1 MGNRR
6 SKIVLI
12 SGLMMV
18 QLAVSSSVYGE
29 DVKSA
34 GISELFSSANMALQ
48 QGDYQAAIPILE
60 EVVERT
66 SGIDQEQGRQTCQ
79 TCRFQLTRA
88 FFQIGAPADAL
99 PVIDAYLAN
108 EPRDQEALILR
119 MQAQAYF
126 DVQEW
131 EKVEAS
137 ARKLLDYP
145 RLSEEDEYNGNL
157 LLGQALFRQEKW
169 LDCID
174 SLAYAGL
181 ESPDERTRNLCN
193 IMQVRA
199 LVEAESWSK
208 LFGLIPQLYRTDAKY
223 DITLNL
229 TLMRAGKARYED
241 EDYLNSLL
249 LYRMVLSRDV
259 LLDYTDLKVDRLQK
273 KLNAD
278 KRIGI
283 VESEI
288 QKRQAEI
295 DDLASSKEV
304 LIELPAYEDE
314 VTFRIGQIY
323 AEIKRFWEGFVL
335 FDKLYQ
341 QDRTSEI
348 GEASM
353 LQSVLVLYDVK
364 EIQRAE
370 ERILTYLSEQPDGQY
385 ARTLLSLMMRDN
397 LVKQEFAD
405 VVLLKDSMD
414 LIPDSS
420 DIEERA
426 LQADLHYMMAF
437 GQFQSRNYA
446 AAEAEFRIILEEF
459 ENSVHFN
466 DARYYRGMTRML
478 QARYAEALE
487 DFVTYRDQNG
497 SGEHAAAALF
507 RSGVCRFGLEEIDKA
522 EALFSE
528 FISTYKEDVL
538 ISEAY
543 SMRGDIEASKESTP
557 EDPNPLDRALLD
569 YRNGIDTATAPL
581 QSSYAAFQA
590 AKVYKLEERWEEI
603 IELMNYYLDRWE
615 ELANV
620 AESTFW
626 IGQAQM
632 ELGQLDEAVN
642 AYVDT
647 IERFG
652 NDLLQEGVDKIILE
666 LKRVASESMS
676 EEDQTLLASRI
687 GFLGEDEDV
696 IEGQV
701 VLQMRLRALESMLTG
716 TEDIFGQSLIADEV
730 ALTSLSPVSLGILS
744 DILVNSSPER
754 VEEVTAYFIES
765 YEDSELLWKAYRA
778 QAELFYQDE
787 QLDQLFY
794 VIEEAQGLFGADAY
808 MDWAQIMKAEAQ
820 FAMRDYEEAE
830 ESYNMVLGVAEW
842 RGATYARAMIGM
854 GNCRLEKNDLD
865 AAHSFFQRVYLLF
878 KGYDDGLWAAQG
890 YIAAAE
896 TLEALGRLEEAEN
909 TLLSMIED
917 SYTQDHPLVEKAQEI
932 LKRL

>member
-1 MGNRR
+1 
-6 SKIVLI
+6 
-12 SGLMMV
+12 
-18 QLAVSSSVYGE
+18 
-29 DVKSA
+29 
-34 GISELFSSANMALQ
+34 
-48 QGDYQAAIPILE
+48 
-60 EVVERT
+60 
-66 SGIDQEQGRQTCQ
+66 
-79 TCRFQLTRA
+79 
-88 FFQIGAPADAL
+88 
-99 PVIDAYLAN
+99 
-108 EPRDQEALILR
+108 
-119 MQAQAYF
+119 
-126 DVQEW
+126 
-131 EKVEAS
+131 
-137 ARKLLDYP
+137 
-145 RLSEEDEYNGNL
+145 
-157 LLGQALFRQEKW
+157 
-169 LDCID
+169 
-174 SLAYAGL
+174 
-181 ESPDERTRNLCN
+181 
-193 IMQVRA
+193 
-199 LVEAESWSK
+199 
-208 LFGLIPQLYRTDAKY
+208 
-223 DITLNL
+223 
-229 TLMRAGKARYED
+229 
-241 EDYLNSLL
+241 
-249 LYRMVLSRDV
+249 
-259 LLDYTDLKVDRLQK
+259 
-273 KLNAD
+273 
-278 KRIGI
+278 
-283 VESEI
+283 
-288 QKRQAEI
+288 
-295 DDLASSKEV
+295 
-304 LIELPAYEDE
+304 
-314 VTFRIGQIY
+314 
-323 AEIKRFWEGFVL
+323 
-335 FDKLYQ
+335 
-341 QDRTSEI
+341 
-348 GEASM
+348 
-353 LQSVLVLYDVK
+353 
-364 EIQRAE
+364 
-370 ERILTYLSEQPDGQY
+370 
-385 ARTLLSLMMRDN
+385 
-397 LVKQEFAD
+397 
-405 VVLLKDSMD
+405 
-414 LIPDSS
+414 
-420 DIEERA
+420 
-426 LQADLHYMMAF
+426 
-437 GQFQSRNYA
+437 
-446 AAEAEFRIILEEF
+446 
-459 ENSVHFN
+459 
-466 DARYYRGMTRML
+466 ML

-626 IGQAQM
+626 IGQAQT

-820 FAMRDYEEAE
+820 FAMRDYEGAE

>member
-1 MGNRR
+1 MVNRS

-18 QLAVSSSVYGE
+18 QLTVFSSAYGE

-34 GISELFSSANMALQ
+34 GISELFSSANTALQ
-48 QGDYQAAIPILE
+48 QGNYQAAIPILE

-99 PVIDAYLAN
+99 PVIEAYLAN
-108 EPRDQEALILR
+108 EPRDQETLILR

-131 EKVEAS
+131 EKVQAS
-137 ARKLLDYP
+137 ALQLLDIP
-145 RLSEEDEYNGNL
+145 KLSEEDEYNGNL

-169 LDCID
+169 LESIE
-174 SLAYAGL
+174 SLAYAGQ

-229 TLMRAGKARYED
+229 TLMRAGKARYEN

-259 LLDYTDLKVDRLQK
+259 LLNYTDSKIDRLQK
-273 KLNAD
+273 KLNSD

-283 VESEI
+283 IESEI

-295 DDLASSKEV
+295 NDLASSKEV

-335 FDKLYQ
+335 FDKLYK

-348 GEASM
+348 GEAAM

-370 ERILTYLSEQPDGQY
+370 ERILTYLGEQPDGQY

-405 VVLLKDSMD
+405 VVRLKDSMD
-414 LIPDSS
+414 LIPYSS
-420 DIEERA
+420 DIDERA

-446 AAEAEFRIILEEF
+446 EAEAEFGMILAEY

-487 DFVTYRDQNG
+487 DFVTYRNQNG
-497 SGEHAAAALF
+497 LGEHAAAALF
-507 RSGVCRFGLEEIDKA
+507 RSGVCRFGLEEIEKA

-528 FISTYKEDVL
+528 FISTYNEDVL

-557 EDPNPLDRALLD
+557 EDPNPLDRALSD

-581 QSSYAAFQA
+581 QASYAAFQA

-626 IGQAQM
+626 IGQAQT

-652 NDLLQEGVDKIILE
+652 NDLFQEGVDKIILE

-676 EEDQTLLASRI
+676 EKDQTLLASRI
-687 GFLGEDEDV
+687 GFLGEDV
-696 IEGQV
+696 MEGQL
-701 VLQMRLRALESMLTG
+701 VLQMRLRALEAMLTG

-730 ALTSLSPVSLGILS
+730 ALASLSPVSLGILA
-744 DILVNSSPER
+744 DVLVNSAPER

-765 YEDSELLWKAYRA
+765 YEDSELLWKAHRA
-778 QAELFYQDE
+778 QAELFYQE
-787 QLDQLFY
+787 QQLDQLFY
-794 VIEEAQGLFGADAY
+794 VIEEAQSLFGADAY

-820 FAMRDYEEAE
+820 FAMMDYEGAE

-917 SYTQDHPLVEKAQEI
+917 SYTQDHPLVEEAKQV

>member
-18 QLAVSSSVYGE
+18 QLVVSSSVYGE

-79 TCRFQLTRA
+79 TCRFQLTKN

-259 LLDYTDLKVDRLQK
+259 LLDYTDVKIDRLQK

-295 DDLASSKEV
+295 NDLASSKEV
-304 LIELPAYEDE
+304 LIELPAYEDGE

-426 LQADLHYMMAF
+426 LQANLHYMMAF

-446 AAEAEFRIILEEF
+446 AAEAEFRMILEEF

-497 SGEHAAAALF
+497 SGEHTAAALF

-603 IELMNYYLDRWE
+603 IELMKDYYLDRWE

-626 IGQAQM
+626 IGQAQT

-652 NDLLQEGVDKIILE
+652 NNDLLQEGVDKIILE

-765 YEDSELLWKAYRA
+765 YEDSELLWKAYQA
-778 QAELFYQDE
+778 QAELLYQGE

-794 VIEEAQGLFGADAY
+794 VIEEAQGLFGADVY

-820 FAMRDYEEAE
+820 FAMRNYEGAE

-842 RGATYARAMIGM
+842 RGATYA
-854 GNCRLEKNDLD
+854 
-865 AAHSFFQRVYLLF
+865 QR
-878 KGYDDGLWAAQG
+878 
-890 YIAAAE
+890 
-896 TLEALGRLEEAEN
+896 
-909 TLLSMIED
+909 
-917 SYTQDHPLVEKAQEI
+917 
-932 LKRL
+932 

>member
-1 MGNRR
+1 MGIRGA
-6 SKIVLI
+6 KIVLI
-12 SGLMMV
+12 SGLIMAQGV
-18 QLAVSSSVYGE
+18 IVSSVYGQ

-48 QGDYQAAIPILE
+48 QGNYQAAIPILE

-99 PVIDAYLAN
+99 PVIEAYLEN
-108 EPRDQEALILR
+108 EPRDQEALMLR

-131 EKVEAS
+131 KKVETS
-137 ARKLLDYP
+137 AQQLLDIP
-145 RLSEEDEYNGNL
+145 KLSEEDEYNGNL

-169 LDCID
+169 LESIE
-174 SLAYAGL
+174 SLAYAGQ
-181 ESPDERTRNLCN
+181 ESPDERTKNLCN

-208 LFGLIPQLYRTDAKY
+208 LFGLIPRLYRTDAKY

-249 LYRMVLSRDV
+249 LYRMVLPRDV
-259 LLDYTDLKVDRLQK
+259 LLGYTDSKIDRLQK
-273 KLNAD
+273 KLNSD

-283 VESEI
+283 IETEV

-295 DDLASSKEV
+295 DGLASSKQV
-304 LIELPAYEDE
+304 LVELPAYEDE

-348 GEASM
+348 GEAAM

-364 EIQRAE
+364 EIKRAE

-405 VVLLKDSMD
+405 VVRLKDSMD
-414 LIPDSS
+414 LIPESS
-420 DIEERA
+420 NIDERA

-446 AAEAEFRIILEEF
+446 GAEVEFGMILAEYQ
-459 ENSVHFN
+459 NSIHFN

-507 RSGVCRFGLEEIDKA
+507 RSGVCRFGLEEIGEA

-528 FISTYKEDVL
+528 FISTYTGDVL

-557 EDPNPLDRALLD
+557 EDPNPLDRALSD

-590 AKVYKLEERWEEI
+590 AKAYKLEERWEEI

-626 IGQAQM
+626 IGQAQT

-666 LKRVASESMS
+666 LKRVANESMS
-676 EEDQTLLASRI
+676 EEDQAFLADRI
-687 GFLGEDEDV
+687 GFLSEDV
-696 IEGQV
+696 MEGQA
-701 VLQMRLRALESMLTG
+701 VLQVRLRALEAMLSG

-730 ALTSLSPVSLGILS
+730 ALTDLSPVSLGILA
-744 DILVNSSPER
+744 DVLVNAAPDR
-754 VEEVTAYFIES
+754 VDEVATYFIAS
-765 YEDSELLWKAYRA
+765 YEDSELLWKAHRA
-778 QAELFYQDE
+778 QAELLYQEERLDE
-787 QLDQLFY
+787 LLD
-794 VIEEAQGLFGADAY
+794 VIEEAQSLFGADEY

-820 FAMRDYEEAE
+820 FSMKDYEGAE

-854 GNCRLEKNDLD
+854 GNCRMEKNDLD

-896 TLEALGRLEEAEN
+896 TLESLGRLEEAEN
-909 TLLSMIED
+909 TLLSMMED
-917 SYTQDHPLVEKAQEI
+917 SYTQNHPLVEEAQQL